1 MRSPQDQAL
10 CAALRQEMLLARRG
24 QGEEARREKSRRIC
38 AHMAAHPL
46 FARAG
51 TVLLYRAVRGEV
63 DLAALAAAGKRL
75 AYPRCLEG
83 GAMEALVPWDSS
95 AWRRG
100 AYGIPEPDPERSD
113 RLEPHE
119 LDLIVCPCVAFDDHF
134 HRLGMGAGYYD
145 RYLARCP
152 ETAAVAAAFAFQ
164 RAQRIPAAP
173 WDRPM
178 AAVFTEEGA
187 LLAP

>member
-24 QGEEARREKSRRIC
+24 QGADAHQEKSRRIC

-51 TVLLYRAVRGEV
+51 TVLLYRAVRGEA

-83 GAMEALVPWDSS
+83 GAMEALGPWDSS

-164 RAQRIPAAP
+164 LLRRRARQR
-173 WDRPM
+173 
-178 AAVFTEEGA
+178 
-187 LLAP
+187 